1 MKTKPAL
8 ILSILSLLALSACG
22 SPAASPAATNPQPQA
37 TAGQPA
43 AAEPRIASLSIH
55 LTNNLLALGIT
66 PVGSVLGGKAKDFLP
81 HVADRLQNTKKLG
94 VAAEPD
100 MEALLALKPETI
112 YADEAFAGKDISS
125 YKSIAPTEV
134 ISLDQGTW
142 RDHLKTIGKNVHR
155 EAQADAFIADY
166 AKQAEKVKGLIAK
179 KLAGGT
185 AMAIRVSAKELRV
198 MGMARPLGPLL
209 FQDLGLKP
217 AQGVEKITKA
227 YETVSQEV
235 LPDYNPDAIFVIV
248 NVEDDAKKVFEQLQ
262 ANPLWQ
268 GLKAVKAGQ
277 VYLIPEQPWLD
288 YSALGSKMALDEAE
302 KLFSK

>member
-1 MKTKPAL
+1 MSMKKPAL
-8 ILSILSLLALSACG
+8 MLTVLSLLGLAACG
-22 SPAASPAATNPQPQA
+22 TPAAQPAASPQPQ
-37 TAGQPA
+37 TAAQQPA
-43 AAEPRIASLSIH
+43 GAEPRVASLSIH

-66 PVGSVLGGKAKDFLP
+66 PAGSVLGGKAKDFLP
-81 HVADRLQNTKKLG
+81 HVADRLTDTKKLG

-112 YADEAFAGKDISS
+112 YADEAFAGKDLSS
-125 YKSIAPTEV
+125 YEKIAKTEV
-134 ISLDQGTW
+134 ISLDKGTW
-142 RDHLKTIGKNVHR
+142 RDHLKLIGKSVHR
-155 EAQADAFIADY
+155 EAQAETFIADY
-166 AKQAEKVKGLIAK
+166 EKQAEKVKALLRNKIG
-179 KLAGGT
+179 GGT

-217 AQGVEKITKA
+217 APGVEKIKKA
-227 YETVSQEV
+227 YEVISQEV

-262 ANPLWQ
+262 SNPLWQ
-268 GLKAVKAGQ
+268 GLKAVKSGQ

-288 YSALGSKMALDEAE
+288 YSALGSKMSLDEAE
-302 KLFSK
+302 KMFSK